1 MNRSFVGLAIG
12 VVLTTGLLLAQNSP
26 PKSKSSSG
34 GSAVRGKNIFG
45 EKCAVCHN
53 ADSTAKKIGPGLKG
67 MSKRTTFT
75 ISGKK
80 ITDESLKDWIENGD
94 TLMPPFKDALTSE
107 QIRDVVAYVKT
118 L

>member
-1 MNRSFVGLAIG
+1 VNRSFVAVATG
-12 VVLTTGLLLAQNSP
+12 VLLTAGLLLAQNSP
-26 PKSKSSSG
+26 PKPKSSS
-34 GSAVRGKNIFG
+34 SASAARGKNVFG

-53 ADSTAKKIGPGLKG
+53 ADSTEKKIGPGLKG
-67 MSKRTTFT
+67 MSKRTAFT

-94 TLMPPFKDALTSE
+94 TLMPPFKDTLTSE